1 MRRFA
6 ILKKE
11 SEPSFSQSHREGAP
25 LGGGEE
31 QRGGAGVLAV
41 ADGYDAGQ
49 VGGDLHAV
57 ATGSA
62 GVAGL
67 APLGVCEVGV
77 HGGPSFA
84 QTAIISRD
92 ASGGSATARSMS
104 YKRE

>member
-11 SEPSFSQSHREGAP
+11 SEPSFSQISGEGAP

-31 QRGGAGVLAV
+31 QGGGAGVLAV
-41 ADGYDAGQ
+41 ADGYHAGQ
-49 VGGDLHAV
+49 VGGNLHAV
-57 ATGSA
+57 AAGSA

-67 APLGVCEVGV
+67 APLGACEVVV
-77 HGGPSFA
+77 HGAVSFA

-104 YKRE
+104 YSRA